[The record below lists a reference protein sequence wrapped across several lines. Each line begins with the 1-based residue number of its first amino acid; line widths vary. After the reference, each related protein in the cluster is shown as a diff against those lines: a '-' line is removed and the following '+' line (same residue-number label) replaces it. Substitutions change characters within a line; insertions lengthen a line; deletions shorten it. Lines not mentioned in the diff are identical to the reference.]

1 MFVFIDTAP
10 TNPDQDDGANTVR
23 RADHT
28 DQGGASTVEAELRD
42 RLHYVEDRLTF
53 MEEQLGLERDANR
66 ENRRLL
72 AAALERIPAIESPEA
87 TEAPENAGEGHSE
100 GTTAEPPFTREGRLR
115 AAQSPARGGRDSS
128 GWSSHATEVEPEHIE
143 NRAEPL

>member
-1 MFVFIDTAP
+1 VFVFIDTAP
-10 TNPDQDDGANTVR
+10 TNPDQDDGANTDQ

-28 DQGGASTVEAELRD
+28 DQGGSSTVEAELRD

-72 AAALERIPAIESPEA
+72 AGALERIPAIESPEA

-100 GTTAEPPFTREGRLR
+100 GTQQSRPLRARGRLR

-128 GWSSHATEVEPEHIE
+128 GWSSHATEVEPEHID